1 MAPNLLLPALLLS
14 LLTLSSIL
22 PSLSCPTCPN
32 PSPPPKPKPK
42 PKPKP
47 EPKPCPPIPLNPSP
61 PPPSNKC
68 PIDAL
73 KLDAC
78 VDVLGGLIHIGL
90 GDSAAASCCPLIS
103 GLADLDAGLC
113 LCTAI
118 KAKLLN
124 INVFLPIAL
133 EVLLD
138 CGKRLPSDYKCPY

>member
-1 MAPNLLLPALLLS
+1 MAPNHLLTALLLS

-47 EPKPCPPIPLNPSP
+47 CPPLPPSS

-78 VDVLGGLIHIGL
+78 VDVLSGLIHIGL
-90 GDSAAASCCPLIS
+90 GKSATASCCPVIS

-138 CGKRLPSDYKCPY
+138 CGKRLPSDYKCPS